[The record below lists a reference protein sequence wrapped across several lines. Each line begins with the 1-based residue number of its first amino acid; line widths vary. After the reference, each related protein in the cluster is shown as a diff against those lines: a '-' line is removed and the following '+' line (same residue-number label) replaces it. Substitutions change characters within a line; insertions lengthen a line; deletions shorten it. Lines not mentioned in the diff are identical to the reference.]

1 MNYKAIAISVGT
13 SLAAMFLFDLYKTK
27 AKASN

>member
-13 SLAAMFLFDLYKTK
+13 SLAAMFLFDMYKSK
-27 AKASN
+27 AKK